1 MTTLRESAP
10 LRRLAGER
18 EGPAPKAWEGEV
30 AIRRVR
36 ACVSTYL
43 TPTLSP
49 RKQAERESAAGVPNT
64 GGRL

>member
-1 MTTLRESAP
+1 MTTMREFAP

-36 ACVSTYL
+36 AGVSTDL

-49 RKQAERESAAGVPNT
+49 RKRAERGSDAGASNT
-64 GGRL
+64 GGRS